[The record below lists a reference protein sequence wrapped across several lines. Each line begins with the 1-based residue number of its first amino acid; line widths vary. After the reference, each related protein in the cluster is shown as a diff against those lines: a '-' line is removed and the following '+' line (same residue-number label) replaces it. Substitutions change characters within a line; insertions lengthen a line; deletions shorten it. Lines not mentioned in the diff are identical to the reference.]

1 MREPAEL
8 ITFLA
13 QLDPGERPVLLEA
26 LDGFV
31 DAGHG
36 VRLAREHLLESF
48 EPQMVVRFDLDE
60 LLDHRSRR
68 PLLLFDSDRWEGY
81 EAPTLAVQLL
91 RDANDTPFLLL
102 TGPEPDL
109 QWERFIA
116 AVFIVVETMGVRLTV
131 GLHSVP
137 WMAPHT
143 RPIAVTSHG
152 RPRELLPT
160 PPLGIGKVRV
170 PASVGHLL
178 EYRLGIAGH
187 SAIGFAAHT
196 PYYLANV
203 EYPASSVA
211 LLDSVERAA
220 GLSLA
225 LDPLRSQ
232 ADEVRQ
238 AIDSQVAG
246 DEQVR
251 SLVAELE
258 EQAQSTPGYGAPL
271 AGEELPTS
279 DELGAEIE
287 RFLAE
292 RARWPRG
299 DDPPP

>member
-1 MREPAEL
+1 MRDPAEL

-13 QLDPGERPVLLEA
+13 PLDPGERPVLIEA

-48 EPQMVVRFDLDE
+48 EPQTVIRFDLDE

-68 PLLLFDSDRWEGY
+68 PLLLFDSDRWEAY
-81 EAPTLAVQLL
+81 EAPTLAVQLH
-91 RDANDTPFLLL
+91 RDANGTPFLLL
-102 TGPEPDL
+102 AGPEPDL

-116 AVFIVVETMGVRLTV
+116 AVFIVVERVGVRLTV

-137 WMAPHT
+137 WTAPHT

-152 RPRELLPT
+152 RPRELLAA

-178 EYRLGIAGH
+178 EYRLGIAGY

-196 PYYLANV
+196 PYYLANL
-203 EYPASSVA
+203 EYPAAAVS
-211 LLDSVERAA
+211 LLESVERTT

-225 LDPLRSQ
+225 LDPLRSR
-232 ADEVRQ
+232 ADEVQ
-238 AIDSQVAG
+238 LAIEAQVAG

-251 SLVAELE
+251 SVVRDLE
-258 EQAQSTPGYGAPL
+258 EHDESAPGYGASL
-271 AGEELPTS
+271 AGEEIPTG

-287 RFLAE
+287 RFLAD
-292 RARWPRG
+292 RARRPSG
-299 DDPPP
+299 DDPPA

>member
-1 MREPAEL
+1 MRDPAEL

-13 QLDPGERPVLLEA
+13 ELDPDERPVLIEA

-48 EPQMVVRFDLDE
+48 EPQAVVRFDLDE

-68 PLLLFDSDRWEGY
+68 PLLLFDTDRWEAY
-81 EAPTLAVQLL
+81 DVPTLGVQLH
-91 RDANDTPFLLL
+91 RDTNGTPFLLL
-102 TGPEPDL
+102 SGPEPDV

-116 AVFIVVETMGVRLTV
+116 AVFIVVERVGIRLTV

-137 WMAPHT
+137 WAAPHT

-152 RPRELLPT
+152 RPRELLRA

-187 SAIGFAAHT
+187 AAIGFAAHT
-196 PYYLANV
+196 PYYLSSV
-203 EYPASSVA
+203 EYPAATVS
-211 LLDSVERAA
+211 LLESVERAA

-225 LDPLRSQ
+225 LDPLRSR
-232 ADEVRQ
+232 AVEVQ
-238 AIDSQVAG
+238 LAIDSQVAG
-246 DEQVR
+246 DEGVR
-251 SLVAELE
+251 SVVRDLE
-258 EQAQSTPGYGAPL
+258 QQDDSAAGYGGSL
-271 AGEELPTS
+271 AGEEIPTGE
-279 DELGAEIE
+279 ELGAEIE

-292 RARWPRG
+292 RARWTSG
-299 DDPPP
+299 DDPAA